1 MLRNFI
7 AAALAAVSVQASAG
21 LMPGTDTT
29 VRMQGFSHG
38 HANVDVTIDNFGNI
52 GAGQFLGTIDG
63 TSFLTY
69 CTDLYQS
76 FGWGRDYTYTL
87 VDNGSTHGFTPGQA
101 DHLGKLYTAAGGDA
115 TNTTDSVAFQLAVWE
130 ILYDSTP
137 GSVTAGDFRL
147 LSGGTAA
154 QRSRADAWLATV
166 LDPSATSAFSAQ
178 RLYSS
183 VAQDFLVFTPL
194 PPLRQPPP
202 GVPEP
207 AGLGM
212 VALALG
218 LLYLTRRRT

>member
-1 MLRNFI
+1 MFRNFF

-21 LMPGTDTT
+21 LMTGTDAT
-29 VRMQGFSHG
+29 VRMQGFSNG
-38 HANVDVTIDNFGNI
+38 HAAVDVTLDSFGTI
-52 GAGQFLGTIDG
+52 GAGQLLGTIDG

-87 VDNGSTHGFTPGQA
+87 VANGSTHGFTAGQA
-101 DHLGKLYTAAGGDA
+101 DRLGKLYTAAGGDA

-130 ILYDSTP
+130 ILYDGTP
-137 GSVTAGDFRL
+137 GSVMAGDFRL
-147 LSGGTAA
+147 LSGGTTA
-154 QRSRADAWLATV
+154 QRTRADAWLATV
-166 LDPSATSAFSAQ
+166 ADPSATSAFSAQ

-194 PPLRQPPP
+194 PALRQAPPA
-202 GVPEP
+202 VPEP
-207 AGLGM
+207 AGLAM

-218 LLYLTRRRT
+218 LLCLTRRRT